1 MISFKHTEGIAFIEL
16 NAPPVNALSLKM
28 RQALSSAIHDLDADE
43 QVKAI
48 VLWPCRSFAAALIL
62 SSLAQ
67 AHYGT
72 SRTFQS
78 CVSRLKPTRNPLSP
92 R

>member
-43 QVKAI
+43 Q
-48 VLWPCRSFAAALIL
+48 R
-62 SSLAQ
+62 
-67 AHYGT
+67 
-72 SRTFQS
+72 
-78 CVSRLKPTRNPLSP
+78 
-92 R
+92 